1 MHRARLA
8 PVLVMAVAL
17 AAGTASPCSGTEAPL
32 VFVSIP
38 PLEAI
43 VEGVAGS
50 RVRVASLL
58 PQGASPATYEPT
70 PRQMASLAEAVVF
83 FRIGAP
89 FEDAVI
95 GKTANLIPDLEVV
108 DCRRGIELVPME
120 GHRHQGD
127 DAALPDPHI
136 WLDPVRAETVT
147 ATVGE
152 ALKKLLPG
160 AASELDRKTAV
171 FQKEL
176 EQTDARIAVILAP
189 FAGRQVLVFHP
200 AFGYLTRRYGLQ
212 QLAVEVEG
220 KAPSP
225 RQLATLADALA
236 GSPNRVLFAQPQF
249 SQSAARA
256 VADSLGCEV
265 VELNPLSKNYPAEL
279 EIIARRIADALGG

>member
-1 MHRARLA
+1 
-8 PVLVMAVAL
+8 MAAVL
-17 AAGTASPCSGTEAPL
+17 AAGTALPCSGAEAPL

-38 PLEAI
+38 PLAAI

-58 PQGASPATYEPT
+58 PPGASPATYEPT
-70 PRQMASLAEAVVF
+70 PRQMAGLAEAVLF

-89 FEDAVI
+89 FEDAVFN
-95 GKTANLIPDLEVV
+95 KTANLMPDLEVV
-108 DCRRGIELVPME
+108 DCRKGIELVPE
-120 GHRHQGD
+120 EEHGHAGRGQ
-127 DAALPDPHI
+127 APPDPHI

-160 AASELDRKTAV
+160 AAGELDRNTAV

-176 EQTDARIAVILAP
+176 EQTNARIAAILAP

-220 KAPSP
+220 KTPSP
-225 RQLATLADALA
+225 RQLAALADALEE
-236 GSPNRVLFAQPQF
+236 SHNRVLFAQPQF

-265 VELNPLSKNYPAEL
+265 VELDPLSKNYPADL
-279 EIIARRIADALGG
+279 EIIAQRIADALGGSGDT